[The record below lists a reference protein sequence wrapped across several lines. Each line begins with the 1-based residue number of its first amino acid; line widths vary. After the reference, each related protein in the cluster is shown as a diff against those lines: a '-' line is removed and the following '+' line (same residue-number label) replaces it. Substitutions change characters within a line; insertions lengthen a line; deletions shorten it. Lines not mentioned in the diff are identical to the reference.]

1 MEGRRMQ
8 ISSKLLFRAAIIL
21 LGLMLVLGVY
31 LSLSL
36 TKATGTTASDW
47 ATVQQYVNAYITNQF
62 PGTAVGEGEGSV
74 AAAQSTPSGFYVN
87 HATPHGMLENG
98 SGSSILGEG
107 DDLAKAPVLIDNLN
121 QFTTV
126 IPGTNYRCNWNQD
139 SCFEPNSVAAVKQLV
154 DNHEAATGQVPVIVD
169 YCMTDH
175 TAAPTTGAWGY
186 IAQTGG
192 LASDGSIPKVYGFTW
207 GRDGWTNTP
216 VNSGS
221 TTTGGIYTY
230 ANTFPVGSPAST
242 STYTP
247 PSTVPGSCTSANGN
261 TELVRCAAEWAI
273 SQDAGK
279 GNVGNGQN
287 VSASA
292 MTADQVVDVRAD
304 TPASTVK
311 LNGSLAANQIPINT
325 IFNTGLSNV
334 NSEASGNGVLIAS
347 ASQGPGG
354 IVAEGLRML
363 GYTTASG
370 GYIHSGVPDY
380 NNTLS
385 VSQGQPNTG
394 VTYPLDTVTAQC
406 VAASDGCNQ
415 VYGTQDLGAEM
426 NTTAPTISS
435 ISETLAGTSAK
446 ITWTTSQPGTSMVQY
461 GTTSGGS
468 YTTVRTGCDSG
479 GTAEACTILRGSHS
493 LTLTGL
499 ASSTKYYFKVTSYN
513 NGLSGSTSSEQ
524 SFTTP
529 PPMLSTDYEYYFPWY
544 DSRVAG
550 GWGGNDWICIA
561 NPGANSVKA
570 DIYVGNAYEGTQT
583 LAAGAYYNWTTPELM
598 GGPVQVR
605 CEGCQASGNHLTVT
619 DRTLYMGT
627 FHETMAPEHTEA
639 GGGTTQL
646 GTAYSWPWYD
656 NANAG
661 FVGDWVMVGNADPT
675 NSATVD
681 VYLGSTLE
689 QTFTIGPRSV
699 ANPVQISPRT
709 DSGPVK
715 VISRNGQLI
724 FATQRVLY
732 NNSFNEMF
740 GNRIA
745 P

>member
-1 MEGRRMQ
+1 MQ
-8 ISSKLLFRAAIIL
+8 ISSKLLLRAAIIL
-21 LGLMLVLGVY
+21 LGLMLVLGLY
-31 LSLSL
+31 LGLSL
-36 TKATGTTASDW
+36 TRATAAGATCSGTDW
-47 ATVQQYVNAYITNQF
+47 QKVQCYANSYIQRQVSAN
-62 PGTAVGEGEGSV
+62 GEGEGSV
-74 AAAQSTPSGFYVN
+74 ALSTTSPDGFYVN
-87 HATPHGMLENG
+87 QPTLKSMVDSNG
-98 SGSSILGEG
+98 DGTYLGEG

-121 QFTTV
+121 QLTTV
-126 IPGTNYRCNWNQD
+126 IPGTNFRCNWTEN
-139 SCFEPNSVAAVKQLV
+139 SCFEPGAVADVKNLV
-154 DNHEAATGQVPVIVD
+154 DNHEAATGQVPNVID

-192 LASDGSIPKVYGFTW
+192 LASSGSIPYVYGFTW

-216 VNSGS
+216 VTN
-221 TTTGGIYTY
+221 YT
-230 ANTFPVGSPAST
+230 ATNPVSAPAT
-242 STYTP
+242 VSTYTP
-247 PSTVPGSCTSANGN
+247 PGTVPGSCTSASGDAD
-261 TELVRCAAEWAI
+261 LVRCAAEWAI
-273 SQDAGK
+273 SQDTGE
-279 GNVGNGQN
+279 GNVGNGT
-287 VSASA
+287 
-292 MTADQVVDVRAD
+292 TAFSSTAAGQVVDIRSD
-304 TPASTVK
+304 TPASTVDMGGT
-311 LNGSLAANQIPINT
+311 LPAVQVPIQT
-325 IFNTGLSNV
+325 VFNTGLANV
-334 NSEASGNGVLIAS
+334 NPTVTNGVLIAS

-363 GYTTASG
+363 GYTTATG
-370 GYIHSGVPDY
+370 GYIHSGVPFY

-385 VSQGQPNTG
+385 VSQEQPNSPNS
-394 VTYPLDTVTAQC
+394 YLLDTVTAQC
-406 VAASDGCNQ
+406 SGPSNGCNQ
-415 VYGTQDLGAEM
+415 IYGSTDLGAEM

-435 ISETLAGTSAK
+435 ISESEALGGTSAH
-446 ITWTTSQPGTSMVQY
+446 ITWSTSQPGTSMVQY
-461 GTTSGGS
+461 GTAPGGP
-468 YTTVRTGCDSG
+468 YTIVRTGCDSG

-493 LTLTGL
+493 LTITGL
-499 ASSTKYYFKVTSYN
+499 TPGQKYYFTVTSYN
-513 NGLSGSTSSEQ
+513 NELVGSTSSEN

-529 PPMLSTDYEYYFPWY
+529 PPMLPTDYVYYFPWY

-561 NPGANSVKA
+561 NPGASSVNA
-570 DIYVGNAYEGTQT
+570 DIYVGNTYEKTQT

-605 CEGCQASGNHLTVT
+605 CEGCQASSNHLTVT

-639 GGGTTQL
+639 SGGTTQL

-689 QTFTIGPRSV
+689 QSFTIAPRSV
-699 ANPVQISPRT
+699 ANPVQILPRT
-709 DSGPVK
+709 DNGPVK
-715 VISRNGQLI
+715 VVSTNGQLI

-732 NNSFNEMF
+732 NNSFNEMY